1 MALIRC
7 TECRKKF
14 SDKASACPNCGA
26 PTAWLKDTSREKK
39 AREAGVLKVGAFIF
53 VLFAIPYACS
63 QKPDGGASNA
73 SSNSSARS
81 GSNFSTE
88 TPAPSP
94 PATPIRAP
102 ILPHA
107 IEEYTP
113 KSYPKAYKK
122 FGNAAMKRANA
133 GNQQVAEMVSM
144 QKNCDSVALVSFSDV
159 RSTKS
164 EIVWFADCKN
174 GQRFYVSESDL
185 KAGATIR
192 SNQDIAKAFD
202 NYDNQLLCEQL
213 IKAKLPFPSSYDKN
227 FGGTRVTANPTGSI
241 SFQISFE
248 AKNSLGN
255 AVPLIGECKLSAGK
269 MELVAIQPR

>member
-1 MALIRC
+1 
-7 TECRKKF
+7 
-14 SDKASACPNCGA
+14 
-26 PTAWLKDTSREKK
+26 
-39 AREAGVLKVGAFIF
+39 
-53 VLFAIPYACS
+53 
-63 QKPDGGASNA
+63 
-73 SSNSSARS
+73 
-81 GSNFSTE
+81 
-88 TPAPSP
+88 
-94 PATPIRAP
+94 
-102 ILPHA
+102 
-107 IEEYTP
+107 
-113 KSYPKAYKK
+113 
-122 FGNAAMKRANA
+122 MKRANA

>member
-1 MALIRC
+1 
-7 TECRKKF
+7 
-14 SDKASACPNCGA
+14 
-26 PTAWLKDTSREKK
+26 
-39 AREAGVLKVGAFIF
+39 
-53 VLFAIPYACS
+53 
-63 QKPDGGASNA
+63 GGASNA

-113 KSYPKAYKK
+113 PPPPPPHPTLA
-122 FGNAAMKRANA
+122 NAPMHRPNA

-192 SNQDIAKAFD
+192 SNLVIAKAFD

-213 IKAKLPFPSSYDKN
+213 
-227 FGGTRVTANPTGSI
+227 
-241 SFQISFE
+241 
-248 AKNSLGN
+248 
-255 AVPLIGECKLSAGK
+255 
-269 MELVAIQPR
+269 